1 MNNEIPD
8 HERALCIFKKKG
20 SQSVKALS
28 EEMDITTEGTRF
40 HLMKLEKEGL
50 VESESVAE
58 GRGRP
63 KQMWSLTKKGHN
75 RFPDTHAALTVNMIN
90 MIRETLGEEALD
102 KIIERHENKTR
113 SRYFNE
119 IEKSADLEERV
130 AKLVNIRTKEGYMAE
145 YKKEDDGYLLIEN
158 HCPICSAAKECQGFC
173 RAELNIFQSVL
184 GDNVEVKRTEHI
196 IAGARRCAYK
206 ISQNVSR

>member
-1 MNNEIPD
+1 MNNELPD

-28 EEMDITTEGTRF
+28 KEMEITTEGARF
-40 HLMKLEKEGL
+40 HLMKLEKDGL
-50 VESESVAE
+50 VESESVVE

-63 KQMWSLTKKGHN
+63 KKIWSLTEKGHD
-75 RFPDTHAALTVNMIN
+75 RFPDTHATLTVNMIH

-102 KIIERHENKTR
+102 KVIDRHESKTR
-113 SRYFNE
+113 SRYLNE
-119 IEKSADLEERV
+119 IEKNAGLEDRV
-130 AKLVNIRTKEGYMAE
+130 AKLAKIRTEEGYMAE
-145 YKKEDDGYLLIEN
+145 YKKEGDGYLLIEN
-158 HCPICSAAKECQGFC
+158 HCPICSAAKVCQGFC

-184 GDNVEVKRTEHI
+184 GDDVEVIRTEHI

-206 ISQNVSR
+206 ISQNLSG